1 MLVVRITGLPS
12 VLMILMLVVFFF
24 APAQDFWLLRQRY
37 EYKYKLAGVLTM
49 GSALAST
56 ILSMIVVLNLNKMG
70 SDQIAVGRLY
80 ATNIVSIAISA
91 ILWIKLYAK
100 GKRVCR

>member
-1 MLVVRITGLPS
+1 
-12 VLMILMLVVFFF
+12 
-24 APAQDFWLLRQRY
+24 
-37 EYKYKLAGVLTM
+37 M

-80 ATNIVSIAISA
+80 ATNIV
-91 ILWIKLYAK
+91 L
-100 GKRVCR
+100 